1 MTTSLSER
9 YIAATIKGLP
19 EHMHDEVR
27 LELEASIGD
36 AVEARIEDGD
46 HQEVAER
53 AVLTELG
60 DPAVLAAGYADRPLQ
75 LIGPKYFL
83 TWWRLL
89 KRLLVIVP
97 IAVLV
102 VVIITQLLSNGTLGD
117 IIGESIAASA
127 TALVH
132 VGFWTTLAF
141 AVMERTGTE
150 TGVSW
155 DLDKLP
161 DPRQERPGAG
171 DLIASLVFLGI
182 MIAVILWDQTRGFI
196 RIDDDPVPMLN
207 PDLWPWSMVG
217 LFAIILAEIGFAII
231 LYVHARWNTTLA
243 IANTVLAAIFLSWAI
258 TLLARG
264 ELFSGEFLALWIDNG
279 VSQSALYTLGVVLGL
294 GIVIIC
300 VWDVIDGWIKT
311 SKSRV

>member
-1 MTTSLSER
+1 
-9 YIAATIKGLP
+9 
-19 EHMHDEVR
+19 
-27 LELEASIGD
+27 
-36 AVEARIEDGD
+36 
-46 HQEVAER
+46 
-53 AVLTELG
+53 
-60 DPAVLAAGYADRPLQ
+60 
-75 LIGPKYFL
+75 
-83 TWWRLL
+83 
-89 KRLLVIVP
+89 
-97 IAVLV
+97 
-102 VVIITQLLSNGTLGD
+102 
-117 IIGESIAASA
+117 
-127 TALVH
+127 
-132 VGFWTTLAF
+132 
-141 AVMERTGTE
+141 E

-207 PDLWPWSMVG
+207 PDLWLWSMVG

-264 ELFSGEFLALWIDNG
+264 ELF
-279 VSQSALYTLGVVLGL
+279 
-294 GIVIIC
+294 
-300 VWDVIDGWIKT
+300 
-311 SKSRV
+311 